1 VASFPGT
8 PDIAASRRLALW
20 IGGALGLATIAAI
33 DTAIAYAVSPLVA
46 LGLPLAIAA
55 TIYFFYRPMVGVYV
69 AVLCVPAEALNLS
82 FGSFGL
88 TPTKSI
94 LLLIGGVVLV
104 RFLAEGHIRKP
115 HPAYIA
121 FLLGQA
127 VTILGLLVAR
137 ESFVVIKIW
146 VDWSAFLAVSM
157 LVASAEIRQ
166 IKIIFYCLSIAGAV
180 LALESIAHGTSQTLV
195 NGGRVATD
203 RAQGAFTHPAQLAFW
218 LLLAISPTL
227 ILGMICRPSLRPLVL
242 GAAVLS
248 IAGLLL
254 TLTRGA
260 VVGFAGSLF
269 VLLFWARFRRFAL
282 ILLALAAVYTAVNL
296 NTIAHSREISVV
308 TTRLSTV
315 SEGASAGGERLLIWK
330 TTPSIIAAHP
340 LLGVGAGNFSTV
352 SLEYGLSEDGLPF
365 EHAHDLLLTI
375 AAERGLIAAALLI
388 WFLAAVAKSG
398 IDALRDRTSELY
410 PYALGLC
417 AGLFGLFIDSFV
429 DYPPSQDAVMGT
441 LMIVVG
447 ALIALER
454 HMRQARETHAPA
466 PPPAG
471 QIQLASAD
479 TPQTMMGPDRGDACS
494 TTAVNVSAARA
505 MRAGARSTPRR

>member
-1 VASFPGT
+1 VLVASYRGT
-8 PDIAASRRLALW
+8 LRIALPRHGLAW
-20 IGGALGLATIAAI
+20 VVGALAMATLAAA
-33 DTAIAYAVSPLVA
+33 DTAIAYETSPVVA
-46 LGLPLAIAA
+46 LGLPLFAAA
-55 TIYFFYRPMVGVYV
+55 TICFFYRPMVGVY
-69 AVLCVPAEALNLS
+69 AAILCVPGEALNLS

-88 TPTKSI
+88 TPTKAIMLIVGGVI
-94 LLLIGGVVLV
+94 LL
-104 RFLAEGHIRKP
+104 RFLTDGHIRKP

-121 FLLGQA
+121 FLLGQII
-127 VTILGLLVAR
+127 TIIGLLVAKDT
-137 ESFVVIKIW
+137 FVVLKLW
-146 VDWSAFLAVSM
+146 VTWSAFLAVSM

-195 NGGRVATD
+195 NGGRAATD
-203 RAQGAFTHPAQLAFW
+203 RAQGSFTHPAQLAFW

-242 GAAVLS
+242 GAATLS

-260 VVGFAGSLF
+260 VVGFAGSLV
-269 VLLFWARFRRFAL
+269 VLLFWGRFRRFAL
-282 ILLALAAVYTAVNL
+282 VLLALAAIYTVVNF

-315 SEGASAGGERLLIWK
+315 SEGAAAGGERLLIWK

-340 LLGVGAGNFSTV
+340 LLGVGAGNFYTV
-352 SLEYGLSEDGLPF
+352 SLEYGLSEGGLPF
-365 EHAHDLLLTI
+365 DHAHDLALTI
-375 AAERGLIAAALLI
+375 AAERGLIALALLI
-388 WFLAAVAKSG
+388 WFLAAVAKTG

-417 AGLFGLFIDSFV
+417 AALFGLFIDSFV

-441 LMIVVG
+441 LMITVG

-454 HMRQARETHAPA
+454 HMRATRET
-466 PPPAG
+466 
-471 QIQLASAD
+471 D
-479 TPQTMMGPDRGDACS
+479 TSVG
-494 TTAVNVSAARA
+494 
-505 MRAGARSTPRR
+505 